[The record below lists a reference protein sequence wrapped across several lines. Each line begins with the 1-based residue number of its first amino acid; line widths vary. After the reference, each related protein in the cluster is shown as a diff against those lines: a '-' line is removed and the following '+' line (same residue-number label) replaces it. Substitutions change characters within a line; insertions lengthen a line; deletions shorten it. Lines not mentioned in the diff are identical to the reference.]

1 MCPSMAEGLFFY
13 IWSAHMLAREALC
26 IGNRL
31 IVWKAA
37 DALGTI
43 MNCGKKALIVV
54 GLLRVDVKAKRL

>member
-1 MCPSMAEGLFFY
+1 
-13 IWSAHMLAREALC
+13 MLAREALC